1 MKNWMKLFLLFAVI
15 GVFAIIGI
23 FIAQTGID
31 QSQQISFSHAEIVPL
46 ENARTQAVS
55 WLRIQTLRSPT
66 LKSDSRWLSSMIDPN
81 SLIVYDLSG
90 DPLWYV
96 FNIVNNSEQVGTIT
110 ISAQKTL
117 GGPLYD
123 FTTNRNSFIEND
135 QLVPARNILIQDF
148 PGDDVHSLRYVWDD
162 YSGLLIEG
170 LLLNTTSQQEHRIL
184 FDAYTLSILYDSTLK
199 NTSSRNF
206 TNTSRKLTDA
216 QQSAMISQWEQGNQA
231 SEALLAFSQK
241 EVINLS
247 APLTSYQAFKI
258 QEFLIENSIDIPT
271 LLPPKIPF
279 ALISPLQTGRP
290 CKSNEEWHTKAD
302 QIGSWIDGI
311 LVDESVSDSEIMSF
325 LVKHNISSSI
335 TMTSSTP
342 HHIGY
347 YLAVP
352 DSQYQSIRDSI
363 ENNEL
368 RWNMSFSSVSY
379 VFVQPSVKKTGEI
392 IQTPVFIFNSDGMN
406 ESENFKDFIERNIP
420 LQKTKV
426 VIFDLS
432 QVYSPIERE
441 KKLKELNDD
450 NRILFVFKEYLEG
463 DIC

>member
-1 MKNWMKLFLLFAVI
+1 MKLLLFFSAI
-15 GVFAIIGI
+15 GIIAIIGI

-31 QSQQISFSHAEIVPL
+31 QSQQISLAPSEIVPL
-46 ENARTQAVS
+46 ENARIQAVS
-55 WLRIQTLRSPT
+55 WLRIQTLRSPG
-66 LKSDSRWLSSMIDPN
+66 LKSDTRWLSSVIDPN

-90 DPLWYV
+90 DPLWYI
-96 FNIVNNSEQVGTIT
+96 FNIVNNSEHVGTIT
-110 ISAQKTL
+110 ISGQKTL

-123 FTTNRNSFIEND
+123 FNTNRNSFIEND
-135 QLVPARNILIQDF
+135 QLVPARNILMRDF

-184 FDAYTLSILYDSTLK
+184 FDAYALFILYDSSSK
-199 NTSSRNF
+199 NTGGRNF
-206 TNTSRKLTDA
+206 TNTSRKLTDV
-216 QQSAMISQWEQGNQA
+216 QQTAMISQWEQGNHA
-231 SEALLAFSQK
+231 SEALLAFAQK

-258 QEFLIENSIDIPT
+258 QEFLIENSIDT
-271 LLPPKIPF
+271 STQLPPKIPF
-279 ALISPLQTGRP
+279 ALISPIQTGRP

-311 LVDESVSDSEIMSF
+311 LVDESVSDSEITSF

-335 TMTSSTP
+335 TMKSSPP

-352 DSQYQSIRDSI
+352 GSQYQSFRDSV

-368 RWNMSFSSVSY
+368 RWNMSFSSPSY
-379 VFVQPSVKKTGEI
+379 VFVLPSVKKTGEI

-420 LQKTKV
+420 IQKTK
-426 VIFDLS
+426 IITFDLS
-432 QVYSPIERE
+432 QSYSPIDRE

-450 NRILFVFKEYLEG
+450 DRILFVFKEYLEG

>member
-1 MKNWMKLFLLFAVI
+1 
-15 GVFAIIGI
+15 
-23 FIAQTGID
+23 
-31 QSQQISFSHAEIVPL
+31 
-46 ENARTQAVS
+46 
-55 WLRIQTLRSPT
+55 
-66 LKSDSRWLSSMIDPN
+66 MIDPN

-90 DPLWYV
+90 DPLLYV

-110 ISAQKTL
+110 ISGQKTL

-123 FTTNRNSFIEND
+123 FNTNRNSFVEND
-135 QLVPARNILIQDF
+135 QLVPARDILIQDF
-148 PGDDVHSLRYVWDD
+148 PGDEVRSLRYVWDD
-162 YSGLLIEG
+162 SSGLLIEG

-184 FDAYTLSILYDSTLK
+184 FDAYALSILYESTSK

-206 TNTSRKLTDA
+206 TITSRKLTEV
-216 QQSAMISQWEQGNQA
+216 QQTAMISQWEQGNHA
-231 SEALLAFSQK
+231 SEALLAFAQK

-247 APLTSYQAFKI
+247 APLTSYQAFRI
-258 QEFLIENSIDIPT
+258 QEFLIENSIDTPT
-271 LLPPKIPF
+271 QLPPKIPF

-335 TMTSSTP
+335 AMTSSPP

-347 YLAVP
+347 YLSVP
-352 DSQYQSIRDSI
+352 DSQYQSIRSSV

-368 RWNMSFSSVSY
+368 HWNMSFSSASY
-379 VFVQPSVKKTGEI
+379 VFIQPSVKKTGEI
-392 IQTPVFIFNSDGMN
+392 IQTPVFIFNSDAMN
-406 ESENFKDFIERNIP
+406 ESENFEDIIDRNIP
-420 LQKTKV
+420 LQKAKIVT
-426 VIFDLS
+426 FDLS
-432 QVYSPIERE
+432 LSYSPIDRE

-450 NRILFVFKEYLEG
+450 DRILFVFKEYLEG